1 MQTTVNSIA
10 QISRDS
16 SARAEARRRAL
27 SRTEASRIRN
37 LRALRKRTERAA
49 RLMHT
54 RTRKLTLTLV
64 ARGLTI
70 RDVGALLGISYQRV
84 QQIMKGQ

>member
-1 MQTTVNSIA
+1 M
-10 QISRDS
+10 
-16 SARAEARRRAL
+16 
-27 SRTEASRIRN
+27 SRTEATRVRN

-49 RLMHT
+49 RLMHE
-54 RTRKLTLTLV
+54 RTRKLTLSLV
-64 ARGLTI
+64 GRGLTI